1 MQLQLSQLYSELVPS
16 KSVGLKTSRSGCSIC
31 LTQGFLL
38 LGRSKDSCI
47 FNHHNIWR
55 TLIIM
60 LLLVGVCDYRI
71 VTSDISSIWEALS
84 MNRVTAKNTFMGTC
98 LTVNILTKRF
108 MKIFFSAAFFVQEQ
122 NLEEW
127 NLNWIS

>member
-1 MQLQLSQLYSELVPS
+1 
-16 KSVGLKTSRSGCSIC
+16 
-31 LTQGFLL
+31 
-38 LGRSKDSCI
+38 
-47 FNHHNIWR
+47 
-55 TLIIM
+55 M

-122 NLEEW
+122 NLEE
-127 NLNWIS
+127 